1 MNEVIRFVKRYS
13 FDGVLAVVALLL
25 IVSISVLGM
34 ENLAVVIRK
43 LAVFGIW
50 NTVMYIS
57 RVMKVGVIDWNDM
70 PHGREIYT
78 FVFMVVSG
86 LIFALA

>member
-1 MNEVIRFVKRYS
+1 MNTVVRFVKRYS
-13 FDGVLAVVALLL
+13 FDTVLAVVSLFL
-25 IVSISVLGM
+25 IISISMLGM
-34 ENLAVVIRK
+34 ENLVVVIRK

-57 RVMKVGVIDWNDM
+57 RVTKIGVIDWNKM
-70 PHGREIYT
+70 PHGRELYT
-78 FVFMVVSG
+78 FVFMAVSG

>member
-13 FDGVLAVVALLL
+13 FDGV
-25 IVSISVLGM
+25 
-34 ENLAVVIRK
+34 LAVVIRK

-57 RVMKVGVIDWNDM
+57 RVTKVGVIDWNEM
-70 PHGREIYT
+70 PHGREIYA
-78 FVFMVVSG
+78 FVFMAVSG